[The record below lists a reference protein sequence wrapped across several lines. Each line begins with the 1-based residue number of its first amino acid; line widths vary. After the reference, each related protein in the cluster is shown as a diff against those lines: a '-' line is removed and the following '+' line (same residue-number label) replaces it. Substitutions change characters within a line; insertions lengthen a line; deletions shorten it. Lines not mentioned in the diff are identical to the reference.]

1 VTVIVIDASTAVSA
15 ALAPRELDVLTRHEV
30 VAPALLWSEA
40 TSALCRLVSRD
51 LLSAEDAYSA
61 LTRLL
66 EARIERRSSR
76 QLYEE
81 AYAVARELGWAKAY
95 DAEYVALARLLG
107 CPLVTLD
114 GRLRR
119 GASKLAEIV
128 GPTEL

>member
-15 ALAPRELDVLTRHEV
+15 ALAPRQLEALTRHEV

-51 LLSAEDAYSA
+51 LLSAEDAHAA

-81 AYAVARELGWAKAY
+81 AFAVARELGWAKTY
-95 DAEYVALARLLG
+95 DAEYVALARVLG